1 MSKRVVIIGGVATGP
16 KTAARLR
23 RLDEDVEITMIER
36 GDLLSYAG
44 CGMPFYIE
52 DVIKEYGEL
61 LGGETIRD
69 KAWFQNTKNIK
80 VMDWTEALK
89 INRETK
95 TITVKNLKSGEN
107 TDLPYD
113 KLVLAT
119 GASPFV
125 PPMEGVNLEGV
136 HRLYTPHHAQE
147 LKNAVNTGA
156 RNIAIVGGGL
166 IGIESCGA
174 FAARGCK
181 VTILEMMPTL
191 VPNLIDEEMALL
203 LEKYLREKGVKT
215 VKGSPVSRIIDDGT
229 GKIAA
234 VETKDGTRV
243 EADLVV
249 VAIGVRPNTQ
259 LAVDAGLEIGSTRA
273 IAVNEYLQ
281 TSDPDIYAGGDC
293 VECTNVV
300 SGEKVYAPMGST
312 ANKHGRIIADNIAG
326 KHTEFTGVTGTAVFK
341 VLDYNCGVTGLT
353 EKKAKMLGYDLV
365 TSLCPRRDI
374 SGYIPGNRW
383 TVIKLVGDRKT
394 GDLLG
399 CQVAGEGDGIKR
411 IDVAATVLKYGG
423 SFKDIA
429 DLDLAYAPA
438 YSTAIDALAHAANV
452 LRNKS
457 DGLLDSVTPQE
468 LKAKLDAGH
477 NDFVLVDCRGANKF
491 NQAHVGRPITIN
503 ISIPKLRSGDH
514 GLPRDKDIIFTCLT
528 SVNAWNSICILK
540 SQGYSAKI
548 LDGSLLAWPYA

>member
-399 CQVAGEGDGIKR
+399 CQVVGEGDGIKR

>member
-1 MSKRVVIIGGVATGP
+1 
-16 KTAARLR
+16 
-23 RLDEDVEITMIER
+23 
-36 GDLLSYAG
+36 
-44 CGMPFYIE
+44 
-52 DVIKEYGEL
+52 
-61 LGGETIRD
+61 
-69 KAWFQNTKNIK
+69 
-80 VMDWTEALK
+80 
-89 INRETK
+89 
-95 TITVKNLKSGEN
+95 
-107 TDLPYD
+107 
-113 KLVLAT
+113 
-119 GASPFV
+119 
-125 PPMEGVNLEGV
+125 
-136 HRLYTPHHAQE
+136 
-147 LKNAVNTGA
+147 
-156 RNIAIVGGGL
+156 
-166 IGIESCGA
+166 
-174 FAARGCK
+174 
-181 VTILEMMPTL
+181 MMPTL

-399 CQVAGEGDGIKR
+399 CQVVGEGDGIKR

>member
-383 TVIKLVGDRKT
+383 TVIKLVGDIKT
-394 GDLLG
+394 GNLLG

>member
-156 RNIAIVGGGL
+156 RNIAIVG
-166 IGIESCGA
+166 
-174 FAARGCK
+174 
-181 VTILEMMPTL
+181 
-191 VPNLIDEEMALL
+191 
-203 LEKYLREKGVKT
+203 
-215 VKGSPVSRIIDDGT
+215 
-229 GKIAA
+229 
-234 VETKDGTRV
+234 VED
-243 EADLVV
+243 
-249 VAIGVRPNTQ
+249 
-259 LAVDAGLEIGSTRA
+259 
-273 IAVNEYLQ
+273 
-281 TSDPDIYAGGDC
+281 
-293 VECTNVV
+293 
-300 SGEKVYAPMGST
+300 
-312 ANKHGRIIADNIAG
+312 
-326 KHTEFTGVTGTAVFK
+326 
-341 VLDYNCGVTGLT
+341 
-353 EKKAKMLGYDLV
+353 
-365 TSLCPRRDI
+365 
-374 SGYIPGNRW
+374 
-383 TVIKLVGDRKT
+383 
-394 GDLLG
+394 
-399 CQVAGEGDGIKR
+399 
-411 IDVAATVLKYGG
+411 
-423 SFKDIA
+423 
-429 DLDLAYAPA
+429 
-438 YSTAIDALAHAANV
+438 
-452 LRNKS
+452 
-457 DGLLDSVTPQE
+457 
-468 LKAKLDAGH
+468 
-477 NDFVLVDCRGANKF
+477 
-491 NQAHVGRPITIN
+491 
-503 ISIPKLRSGDH
+503 
-514 GLPRDKDIIFTCLT
+514 
-528 SVNAWNSICILK
+528 
-540 SQGYSAKI
+540 
-548 LDGSLLAWPYA
+548 